1 MNSKLRQTFLEYLGI
16 ILGSAIVSIAFVVFI
31 NPYKLVPGGVYG
43 TSIVLH
49 NLFPAIQVGSFS
61 YCIAIPLLILS
72 YLLIG
77 KNIGVRTLVATLVAP
92 FMMNNFTRLLYPTR
106 EALQALDPHQLAGGV
121 LDLSDNLILACIF
134 GPILIGVGE
143 ALIMK
148 CHATTGG
155 SDIVALLI
163 HKYCRV
169 KFSTALLSVDATVVC
184 FGLVVIGLGIGLDQ
198 PNEHSWML
206 SLYSLICIFLMS
218 RTLAY
223 VITGSKNNKLMFIIT
238 QSRGEEMTE
247 FILHKLDR
255 TATVLPSNGLYSGE
269 GHEVLMM
276 VVRRHEVD
284 IVTSTI
290 NQIDPHV
297 FVIVTD
303 AYDTFGCRWRNFPDK
318 SDLQLS

>member
-1 MNSKLRQTFLEYLGI
+1 MQNKVRKTILEYLGI
-16 ILGSAIVSIAFVVFI
+16 LLGCAIVSVAFTVFI

-49 NLFPAIQVGSFS
+49 NLFPAIQVGTFS

-77 KNIGVRTLVATLVAP
+77 KHIGLRTLVATLVTP
-92 FMMNNFTRLLYPTR
+92 FMMNNLSRLLYPSQ
-106 EALQALDPHQLAGGV
+106 EALQTLDPHQMAGGV

-143 ALIMK
+143 AIMMK
-148 CHATTGG
+148 CRATSGG

-163 HKYCRV
+163 HKYTRV
-169 KFSTALLSVDATVVC
+169 KFSSALLAVDATVVL
-184 FGLVVIGLGIGLDQ
+184 FGLLVIGLGIGIEGATD
-198 PNEHSWML
+198 HSWML

-238 QSRGEEMTE
+238 EARSEEMTD
-247 FILHKLDR
+247 FILRQLDR

-269 GHEVLMM
+269 GREVLMM

-284 IVTSTI
+284 IVTSSI

-303 AYDTFGCRWRNFPDK
+303 AYDTFGCRWRKFPDK

>member
-1 MNSKLRQTFLEYLGI
+1 MNSQVRKTIIEYLGI
-16 ILGSAIVSIAFVVFI
+16 LLGCAIVSLAFVVFI

-43 TSIVLH
+43 SSIVLH

-72 YLLIG
+72 YLCIG
-77 KNIGVRTLVATLVAP
+77 KNIGVRTLVATLVVP
-92 FMMNNFTRLLYPTR
+92 FMMNNLTRLLYPTR
-106 EALQALDPHQLAGGV
+106 EALQALDPHQMAGGV

-148 CHATTGG
+148 CHATSGG
-155 SDIVALLI
+155 SDIVALLL
-163 HKYCRV
+163 HKYFRV
-169 KFSTALLSVDATVVC
+169 KFSVALLCVDAVVVC
-184 FGLVVIGLGIGLDQ
+184 FGLVVIGLGVGIEE
-198 PNEHSWML
+198 PNGHSWML

-238 QSRGEEMTE
+238 QNRGEEMTD
-247 FILHKLDR
+247 FILRQLDR
-255 TATVLPSNGLYSGE
+255 TATVLPCNGLYSQE
-269 GHEVLMM
+269 GREVLMM

-303 AYDTFGCRWRNFPDK
+303 AYDTFGCRWRKFPDK
-318 SDLQLS
+318 TELQLS